1 MTAVWT
7 AARAAVRRRRMQT
20 FVIFLVVLACTTS
33 ALVSLALLDAAGS
46 PFQRAFDGQRGAHAV
61 VTYDPARVGD
71 AQLAAASTGVEAA
84 AGPFGQVVV
93 EPRNDVGPVFGQP
106 LTVVGR
112 ADPAGPVD
120 RVDLW
125 HGRWPSA
132 PGEIVLN
139 GPPVTE
145 EDFRIGPY
153 ADLTE
158 LVTPQ
163 ATLTI
168 VGYAF
173 TVSGSADGWV
183 TPAQVTAM
191 RPTGTQM
198 LYRFTGDV
206 STREALA
213 ERLSGVTTG
222 LPGDAL
228 LASQPYLV
236 MKEEAA
242 AGPGVYLPFLGTF
255 GVLGLLVAV
264 IIVGNVVSGAVISG
278 FRHIGVLKS
287 LGFTPRQVVAVYL
300 TMVSVPAVIGAVLGT
315 ALGVAAVRPML
326 TDTFRGLGFGQE
338 AEIRPWVIV
347 TALAGVPLIV
357 LIAALLPARRA
368 HRLSAAEAISA
379 GSAPRRGRGLRVQRA
394 LSGSRL
400 PRPISLGLGLPFA
413 RPGRTALTMASLLL
427 GVVSVTF
434 AIGLND
440 SVVRITEVGSLASG
454 EIGVRAFNGREH
466 TPSTQSAT
474 EVERMLRELP
484 GTARVGTAVTR
495 DLSVA
500 GQSEPMQINFV
511 RGDMAAM
518 GYEEQLYPG
527 GHWMTAPDQ
536 LVVPTHLLNE
546 RGLRIGERVTV
557 ALDGAWTTFT
567 VVGETVRGLPGPEG
581 AFATWRDFPDAEPNA
596 YFYQVQTVAGT
607 DLNAYA
613 DAVTAADPGLDAWDN
628 TGGDSFST
636 VITAFSGVL
645 ALLLAIVAALGVLN
659 TVALNVTE
667 RRRDLGMLKSIGMT
681 PRQVVAMVVTS
692 MAALGVVAGVLGIP
706 LGLIAHRFVVPLS
719 ADAAKIRL
727 PEYVM
732 QVWDPATLGL
742 LLLSGVAI
750 AVAGALI
757 PARAAARL
765 TIARVLH
772 NE

>member
-7 AARAAVRRRRMQT
+7 AARAAVRRRRAQT

-33 ALVSLALLDAAGS
+33 ALISLALLDAASS
-46 PFQRAFDGQRGAHAV
+46 PFQRAFDAQSGAHAV
-61 VTYDPARVGD
+61 VTYDPARVT
-71 AQLAAASTGVEAA
+71 AAELGAATTGVQAA
-84 AGPFGQVVV
+84 AGPFGQVIA

-120 RVDLW
+120 RIHVW

-139 GPPVTE
+139 EPPATE
-145 EDFRIGPY
+145 DDFRRGPL
-153 ADLTE
+153 ATVTE
-158 LVTPQ
+158 LVTPLG
-163 ATLTI
+163 TLKV

-173 TVSGSADGWV
+173 SISGSADGWV
-183 TPAQVTAM
+183 TPEQVAGM
-191 RPTGTQM
+191 KPTGTQM

-206 STREALA
+206 ANREALA
-213 ERLSGVTTG
+213 AQVSGVTTG

-228 LASQPYLV
+228 LASRPYLV
-236 MKEEAA
+236 MKEDAA

-300 TMVSVPAVIGAVLGT
+300 TMVSVPAVAGAVLGA

-347 TALAGVPLIV
+347 TALAGVPMIV

-379 GSAPRRGRGLRVQRA
+379 GSAPRRGRGLRAQRA

-413 RPGRTALTMASLLL
+413 RPARTALTMASLLL
-427 GVVSVTF
+427 GVASVTF
-434 AIGLND
+434 ALGLSD
-440 SVVRITEVGSLASG
+440 TVIRISEVGARASG
-454 EIGVRAFNGREH
+454 EIGVRPFNGREH
-466 TPSTQSAT
+466 TPSRQSDA
-474 EVERMLRELP
+474 EVERMLRGIP
-484 GTARVGTAVTR
+484 GTARVGVAVNR
-495 DLSVA
+495 VLSVA
-500 GQSEPMQINFV
+500 GQSEPLQVNFV

-518 GYEEQLYPG
+518 GYEEQLYE
-527 GHWMTAPDQ
+527 GHWMTAADQ
-536 LVVPTHLLNE
+536 LVLPTQLLNE
-546 RGLRIGERVTV
+546 RGLAIGQEVTV
-557 ALDGAWTTFT
+557 ALDGAWARFT
-567 VVGETVRGLPGPEG
+567 IVGETVRGLPGPEG
-581 AFATWRDFPDAEPNA
+581 AFAAWRDFPATDPNA
-596 YFYQVQTVAGT
+596 YFYQVQTVPGT

-613 DAVTAADPGLDAWDN
+613 SRVTEADPGLDAWNN

-636 VITAFSGVL
+636 VITAFSVVL
-645 ALLLAIVAALGVLN
+645 ALLLATVAALGVLN

-681 PRQVVAMVVTS
+681 PRQVVVMMVTS
-692 MAALGVVAGVLGIP
+692 MAALGVAAGVIGIP
-706 LGLIAHRFVVPLS
+706 IGLAAHRFVVPLS

-727 PEYVM
+727 PEYVL
-732 QVWDPATLGL
+732 QVWDPATLAVL
-742 LLLSGVAI
+742 LASGVGI
-750 AVAGALI
+750 AVAGALL